1 MNPDTGSSLLP
12 VLLNCLCCYP
22 QQLISEP
29 RCHAMMEV
37 GVRTDKGRVR
47 EANEDSYALDSR
59 LNLFVLSDG
68 MGGLDSGEVASRI
81 TVDTVLAHFRMADE
95 NPLLPLAGKRIED
108 ASEMSN
114 RLASAIRLANGAVQQ
129 AALDR
134 GALNGMGATIV
145 AVQFADD
152 RMSVAHVGDSRVYR
166 LRGGKFEQ
174 LTDDHSFV
182 ADQVRQGNMT
192 EAEAS
197 GSNLKNILIR
207 ALGVEPEVEV
217 DTRDELLK
225 ENDAILLCSDGLTRD
240 LSDAQIAGVLAETE
254 EPQEAADRL
263 IQLANEAGGG
273 DNITAIVLRP
283 DGKPTGTLGRLSRWL
298 KV

>member
-1 MNPDTGSSLLP
+1 
-12 VLLNCLCCYP
+12 
-22 QQLISEP
+22 
-29 RCHAMMEV
+29 
-37 GVRTDKGRVR
+37 
-47 EANEDSYALDSR
+47 
-59 LNLFVLSDG
+59 
-68 MGGLDSGEVASRI
+68 
-81 TVDTVLAHFRMADE
+81 
-95 NPLLPLAGKRIED
+95 
-108 ASEMSN
+108 MSN

-129 AALDR
+129 AALER
-134 GALNGMGATIV
+134 GALNGMGATVV
-145 AVQFADD
+145 AVQFAGD

-166 LRGGKFEQ
+166 LRGDKFEQ

-197 GSNLKNILIR
+197 GSNLKNILLR

-225 ENDAILLCSDGLTRD
+225 ENDTILLCSDGLTRD
-240 LSDAQIAGVLAETE
+240 LSDAQIAAVLAVTE
-254 EPQEAADRL
+254 DPQEAADRL
-263 IQLANEAGGG
+263 VQLANEAGGG